1 MGHRFE
7 LRHLRAFLAL
17 ADELHFGRAAERLF
31 LTQPR
36 AYSNDPPTGRS
47 VGIAALGC
55 LLFKSIQ
62 DLGVVVAAGSAERRL
77 HVLRESV
84 AAQAVSVE
92 WCVGQVCAAVSAEE
106 GGSVDAVSGGFG
118 IGRAPIPSGA

>member
-1 MGHRFE
+1 
-7 LRHLRAFLAL
+7 
-17 ADELHFGRAAERLF
+17 
-31 LTQPR
+31 
-36 AYSNDPPTGRS
+36 
-47 VGIAALGC
+47 
-55 LLFKSIQ
+55 LFKSIQ
-62 DLGVVVAAGSAERRL
+62 DLGVVVAAGSVERRL

-92 WCVGQVCAAVSAEE
+92 WCVGLVYAAVSAEE